1 MRGIFDK
8 HLQIIEMNLNKLKLK
23 HIAFLILSLVVIIIP
38 RFNWGEVGP
47 LKPIVGIKPFDI
59 EQYVDYT
66 EFFRGEMDDNTRL
79 EGPFVYRP
87 LVPFL
92 ASFLPF
98 DALTSINIINL
109 IVLLLTLIPLIKM
122 LQLLKLKSNYVFIGG
137 LLFVY
142 SFPLFYYGSSGYID
156 SVLIGF
162 IMMAVFLMLSNKII
176 LFFAVFTLG
185 IGVKE
190 TIVILIPVFAIY
202 LFFQSNFSLK
212 KNISLL
218 LLLILVYS
226 ICMILLRNITPESE
240 TYIWL
245 PSLEVLTDNLA
256 RPKTY
261 LSILLAFGIPGIGAL
276 LYIYV
281 ILRKHSLISQQ
292 PALVTGLIVSMLI
305 SFFSL
310 FAAYADGRHI
320 WTSYPFSIPLALL
333 FLKMLKESDTIAHRF
348 PDK

>member
-1 MRGIFDK
+1 MD
-8 HLQIIEMNLNKLKLK
+8 KLKFK
-23 HIAFLILSLVVIIIP
+23 HHAFLVLSLVVIIIP
-38 RFNWGEVGP
+38 RFNWGDVGP
-47 LKPIVGIKPFDI
+47 LKPFVGIKPFDI
-59 EQYVDYT
+59 EQYIDYT
-66 EFFRGEMDDNTRL
+66 EFFRGEIDDNSQL

-87 LVPFL
+87 MTPFL

-98 DALTSINIINL
+98 DALTSINLVNL
-109 IVLLLTLIPLIKM
+109 FVLLLALIPLIKM
-122 LQLLKLKSNYVFIGG
+122 LQLLQFKSNYVFIGG
-137 LLFVY
+137 ILFVY
-142 SFPLFYYGSSGYID
+142 SFPLFYYGTSGYID

-162 IMMAVFLMLSNKII
+162 IMTAVYLMLSNKII
-176 LFFAVFTLG
+176 LFFVVFALG
-185 IGVKE
+185 VGVKE

-218 LLLILVYS
+218 LSLILVYS
-226 ICMILLRNITPESE
+226 ICTILLRNFTPESE

-245 PSLEVLTDNLA
+245 PSLKVLTDNLV

-281 ILRKHSLISQQ
+281 ALGKHSLISRQ
-292 PALVTGLIVSMLI
+292 PALVSGLIMSMII

-320 WTSYPFSIPLALL
+320 WTSYPFTIPLAVVYIKH
-333 FLKMLKESDTIAHRF
+333 FMERNKATN
-348 PDK
+348 

>member
-1 MRGIFDK
+1 LDKLKFK
-8 HLQIIEMNLNKLKLK
+8 HL
-23 HIAFLILSLVVIIIP
+23 AFLVLSLVVIIIP

-47 LKPIVGIKPFDI
+47 LKPFVGIKPFDI
-59 EQYVDYT
+59 EQYIDYT
-66 EFFRGEMDDNTRL
+66 EFFRGEIDDNSQL

-87 LVPFL
+87 MTPFL

-98 DALTSINIINL
+98 DPLTSINLVNL
-109 IVLLLTLIPLIKM
+109 IVLLLALIPLVKM
-122 LQLLKLKSNYVFIGG
+122 LQLLQLKSNYVFMGAI
-137 LLFVY
+137 LFVY
-142 SFPLFYYGSSGYID
+142 SFPLFYYGTSGYID

-162 IMMAVFLMLSNKII
+162 IMTAVYLMLSNKII
-176 LFFAVFTLG
+176 LFFVVFALG
-185 IGVKE
+185 VGVKE

-226 ICMILLRNITPESE
+226 ICTILVRNITPESE
-240 TYIWL
+240 TYIWF
-245 PSLEVLTDNLA
+245 PYLEVILDNLV

-261 LSILLAFGIPGIGAL
+261 LSILLTFGIPGIGAL
-276 LYIYV
+276 LYINV
-281 ILRKHSLISQQ
+281 VLRKQLFISQQ
-292 PALVTGLIVSMLI
+292 PALVTGLIVTMLI

-320 WTSYPFSIPLALL
+320 WTSYPFTIPLAVAYIKYFRERKIL
-333 FLKMLKESDTIAHRF
+333 FPAISQIDLHQ
-348 PDK
+348 

>member
-1 MRGIFDK
+1 MDKLKFK
-8 HLQIIEMNLNKLKLK
+8 HL
-23 HIAFLILSLVVIIIP
+23 AFLVLSLVVIIIP

-47 LKPIVGIKPFDI
+47 LKPFVGIKPFDI
-59 EQYVDYT
+59 EQYIDYT
-66 EFFRGEMDDNTRL
+66 EFFRGEIDDNSQL

-87 LVPFL
+87 MTPFL

-98 DALTSINIINL
+98 DPLTSINLVNL
-109 IVLLLTLIPLIKM
+109 IVLLLALIPLVKM
-122 LQLLKLKSNYVFIGG
+122 LQLLQLKSNYVFMGAI
-137 LLFVY
+137 LFVY
-142 SFPLFYYGSSGYID
+142 SFPLFYYGTSGYID

-162 IMMAVFLMLSNKII
+162 IMTAVYLMLSNKII
-176 LFFAVFTLG
+176 LFFVVFALG
-185 IGVKE
+185 VGVKE

-226 ICMILLRNITPESE
+226 ICTILLRNIAPESE

-245 PSLEVLTDNLA
+245 PSLKVLTDNLV

-281 ILRKHSLISQQ
+281 ALGKHSLISRQ
-292 PALVTGLIVSMLI
+292 PALVSGLIMSMII

-320 WTSYPFSIPLALL
+320 WTSYPFTIPLAVVYIKH
-333 FLKMLKESDTIAHRF
+333 FMERNKATN
-348 PDK
+348 

>member
-1 MRGIFDK
+1 MDKLRFK
-8 HLQIIEMNLNKLKLK
+8 HLT
-23 HIAFLILSLVVIIIP
+23 FLVLSLVVIIIP
-38 RFNWGEVGP
+38 RFNWGDVGP
-47 LKPIVGIKPFDI
+47 LKPFVGTLPFDI
-59 EQYVDYT
+59 EQYISYT
-66 EFFRGEMDDNTRL
+66 EFFRGEKDDNTQL

-87 LVPFL
+87 LTPLL

-98 DALTSINIINL
+98 EALTSINIVNL
-109 IVLLLTLIPLIKM
+109 IVLLLTLIPLLKM
-122 LQLLKLKSNYVFIGG
+122 LNLLKFKSNYVFLGG
-137 LLFVY
+137 ILFVY
-142 SFPLFYYGSSGYID
+142 SFPLFYYGTSGYID

-162 IMMAVFLMLSNKII
+162 IMTAVYLMLSNKIF
-176 LFFAVFTLG
+176 LFFVVFALG
-185 IGVKE
+185 VGVKE

-202 LFFQSNFSLK
+202 LFFQSNFSVK

-226 ICMILLRNITPESE
+226 ICTILLRNIISESE

-245 PSLEVLTDNLA
+245 PNLKFIIDNLV

-261 LSILLAFGIPGIGAL
+261 LSILLTFGIPGIGAL
-276 LYIYV
+276 LYINV
-281 ILRKHSLISQQ
+281 ALRKQSFISQQ

-320 WTSYPFSIPLALL
+320 WTSYPFTIPLAVAYIKYFRERIIL
-333 FLKMLKESDTIAHRF
+333 FPANSSIDLHQ
-348 PDK
+348 